1 MPKDNIDYSNT
12 IIYKIYCKDET
23 IKDIY
28 IGHTTNFVIR
38 KYQHKTSCNNT
49 KNDLK
54 IYKTIRENGGWDNWN
69 MIEIA
74 KYNCND
80 STEARIKEQQHYEE
94 LKVSLNSCP
103 PYVDMKKYF
112 CSSCNLQCKCS
123 TQFNSHIKCDLH
135 LKKLNE
141 LYIGMFPTQKSSKKF
156 HCECCDYNTSRLSQ
170 FNRHLQTDKHKI
182 LQNPTSESFLSK
194 IWNCPCGKQYKHS
207 STLYAHKKTCSY
219 INKETDSEPEND
231 SELTDKEIIKA
242 LINHTD
248 KLAKIMENGVNNH
261 SHNTNSLNKT
271 FNLNLFLNDTCKDA
285 MNISDFVNTIK
296 LSLDD
301 LEHTGRQGY
310 VQGITN
316 IVLKNLN
323 NVEQHLR
330 PLHCS
335 DTKREV
341 LYIKD
346 NNEWTK
352 ETEEKPILTKAI
364 KLIANENIKQIKNW
378 RDKYPD
384 CSDVDS
390 KKNNLYL
397 KIVSNSMNGLT
408 KEEGDKNI
416 NKIISN
422 VVKEVTINKT

>member
-1 MPKDNIDYSNT
+1 M
-12 IIYKIYCKDET
+12 
-23 IKDIY
+23 
-28 IGHTTNFVIR
+28 V
-38 KYQHKTSCNNT
+38 
-49 KNDLK
+49 
-54 IYKTIRENGGWDNWN
+54 
-69 MIEIA
+69 
-74 KYNCND
+74 
-80 STEARIKEQQHYEE
+80 
-94 LKVSLNSCP
+94 
-103 PYVDMKKYF
+103 
-112 CSSCNLQCKCS
+112 
-123 TQFNSHIKCDLH
+123 
-135 LKKLNE
+135 
-141 LYIGMFPTQKSSKKF
+141 PTQKSSKKF
-156 HCECCDYNTSRLSQ
+156 HCECCDYNTCRPSQ
-170 FNRHLQTDKHKI
+170 YTRHLQTDKHKI
-182 LQNPTSESFLSK
+182 LQNPTKSYIKKFEGK
-194 IWNCPCGKQYKHS
+194 IWKCLCGKEYKHS
-207 STLYAHKKTCSY
+207 STLYAHKKKCNYEES
-219 INKETDSEPEND
+219 ESEPEND

-242 LINHTD
+242 LINHTE
-248 KLAKIMENGVNNH
+248 KLAKIMENGLHNN
-261 SHNTNSLNKT
+261 SHNTNSNNKT
-271 FNLNLFLNDTCKDA
+271 FNLNLFLNETCKDA
-285 MNISDFVNTIK
+285 MNISDFVSSIK
-296 LSLDD
+296 LNLED

-335 DTKREV
+335 DVKREV

-352 ETEEKPILTKAI
+352 ESEEKPILTKAI
-364 KLIANENIKQIKNW
+364 KTIANENIKQIKNW

-422 VVKEVTINKT
+422 VAKEVTIEKNV